1 MCGFCGFLLSKSKY
15 DSSQS
20 KKILYEMNNALNHRG
35 PDEEGYEIL
44 EQEQIYLGHKRL
56 SIIDLDKRNNQPFID
71 KSKQIS
77 LVFNGEIYNYLELKE
92 ILKDKYKF
100 ITTGDTEVLVAA
112 YYVWGFDL
120 LKKIKG
126 MFSFCILDKKK
137 KLMFCA
143 RDHLGQK
150 PFHYYYNNNNFIFSS
165 ELRSLLKHPLI
176 EKKLNIK
183 NTLNY
188 FHYDAFIGSES
199 PVMNCFKLNP
209 SEYLVFN
216 FKDKK
221 LNKFKYWKTNFE
233 ENNVNQKEFQDN
245 FINLF
250 ENSINTHFR
259 SDVPIGIYLSG
270 GIDSTSIAYLASKK
284 LGYNNLTAFNLEF
297 GNSTF
302 DEDIAAKKTAKKLNI
317 KLISHKIELS
327 DQLKKVKT
335 LIENL
340 DEPLADPGYLAI
352 GMIAE
357 VAKNHNFKV
366 MISGDGGDELF
377 GGYEPFL
384 KLGIF
389 NSIKNSNFLKFLI
402 KIYNKFSKDT
412 FEYMGFNYKLRVFAK
427 GLDKNDDYYNSRWL
441 CSFTPNEIKKLINNK
456 YLENSEFNESSI
468 YEYVK
473 ELIGFTKKDSN
484 DFVKLLSQYQ
494 NHYLP
499 NLICSHTDKANML
512 HSIEARS
519 PFLDKDLF
527 EYTNS
532 KNNNLKNNHGKSKI
546 ILRNLLN
553 KNNFKYIG
561 KAKKK
566 GFTVP
571 IASWIKNELKK
582 EFLDT
587 FNSEEIKNSGMI
599 NHDYFDKI
607 LSEHFEGS
615 RNNYKKIYNL
625 YVLIKWI
632 QYNKITL

>member
-1 MCGFCGFLLSKSKY
+1 MCGFCGFIIDHSQY
-15 DSSQS
+15 DSNQS
-20 KKILYEMNNALNHRG
+20 KKILFEMNNALAHRG

-44 EQEQIYLGHKRL
+44 EEEQIFLGHKRL
-56 SIIDLDKRNNQPFID
+56 SILDLNKRNNQPFID
-71 KSKQIS
+71 KSNQIS

-92 ILKDKYKF
+92 ILKHQYKF
-100 ITTGDTEVLVAA
+100 ITTGDTEVIVAA
-112 YYVWGFDL
+112 YHVWGFNM
-120 LKKIKG
+120 LKRIKG
-126 MFSFCILDKKK
+126 MFSFCIIDKKK
-137 KLMFCA
+137 KLIFCA
-143 RDHLGQK
+143 RDHFGQK
-150 PFHYYYNNNNFIFSS
+150 PFHYYYDKRNFIFSS

-188 FHYDAFIGSES
+188 LHYDAFVGSES
-199 PVMNCFKLNP
+199 PVVNCFKLKP
-209 SEYLVFN
+209 SEYLVFSL
-216 FKDKK
+216 KDKK
-221 LNKFKYWKTNFE
+221 LNKFIYWKTDF
-233 ENNVNQKEFQDN
+233 KETKINKKVFKDD
-245 FINLF
+245 FMNLF
-250 ENSINTHFR
+250 NKSIDNHLR

-270 GIDSTSIAYLASKK
+270 GIDSTSIAYLVSKK

-302 DEDIAAKKTAKKLNI
+302 DEDIAAKKTAKNLNI
-317 KLISHKIELS
+317 KLISHKIELN
-327 DQLKKVKT
+327 DQLKKVKS

-366 MISGDGGDELF
+366 IISGDGGDELF

-384 KLGIF
+384 KLGVFKI
-389 NSIKNSNFLKFLI
+389 IKNSNFLKFLI
-402 KIYNKFSKDT
+402 KVYNKFSKDT
-412 FEYMGFNYKLRVFAK
+412 FEYMGFNYKLRVFEK
-427 GLDKNDDYYNSRWL
+427 GLEKNDDYYNSRWL
-441 CSFTPNEIKKLINNK
+441 CSFTPDEIKKLINNNFLK
-456 YLENSEFNESSI
+456 NIEFNDYSI
-468 YEYVK
+468 YKYIK
-473 ELIGFTKKDSN
+473 ELIDFTRVGSD
-484 DFVKLLSQYQ
+484 DFTKLLSQYQ

-532 KNNNLKNNHGKSKI
+532 KNNELKKHHGKSKI
-546 ILRNLLN
+546 ILRNLLSQ
-553 KNNFKYIG
+553 NNFKYVG

-571 IASWIKNELKK
+571 IASWIRNELKG

-587 FNSEEIKNSGMI
+587 LNSKEIKNLGII
-599 NHDYFDKI
+599 NFEYFEKI
-607 LSEHFEGS
+607 LSEHLDGV